1 MTDDRLEEIVLK
13 FTAAISELNANMKT
27 TLEKLTNH
35 EARLSIL
42 ENETKKAD
50 SGSDFKEEMLK
61 LLSKAVIISITT
73 VASLVGAGGL
83 IVKLFGLFGA

>member
-42 ENETKKAD
+42 EMETKKDD

-73 VASLVGAGGL
+73 VASLAGAGGL
-83 IVKLFGLFGA
+83 LIKLFCC

>member
-13 FTAAISELNANMKT
+13 FTAAITELNANMKT

-42 ENETKKAD
+42 EKETKKAD
-50 SGSDFKEEMLK
+50 SGSDFKEELLK
-61 LLSKAVIISITT
+61 LLSKAVIIAVTA
-73 VASLVGAGGL
+73 VASLTGAGGL
-83 IVKLFGLFGA
+83 LIKLFCC

>member
-1 MTDDRLEEIVLK
+1 MTNDRLEEIVLK

-27 TLEKLTNH
+27 TLEKLINH

-42 ENETKKAD
+42 EKETKKDD
-50 SGSDFKEEMLK
+50 SGSDFKEELLK

-73 VASLVGAGGL
+73 VASLAGAGGL
-83 IVKLFGLFGA
+83 LIKLFCC

>member
-1 MTDDRLEEIVLK
+1 MTDDRLEEIVLR

-42 ENETKKAD
+42 EMETKKDD

-73 VASLVGAGGL
+73 VASLAGAGGL
-83 IVKLFGLFGA
+83 LIKLIGC

>member
-42 ENETKKAD
+42 EMETKKDD
-50 SGSDFKEEMLK
+50 SGSDFKEELLK
-61 LLSKAVIISITT
+61 LLSKAVIIAITT
-73 VASLVGAGGL
+73 VASLAGAGGL
-83 IVKLFGLFGA
+83 LIKLIGC

>member
-13 FTAAISELNANMKT
+13 FTAAITELNANMKT

-42 ENETKKAD
+42 EKETKKAD
-50 SGSDFKEEMLK
+50 SGSDFKEELVK
-61 LLSKAVIISITT
+61 LLSKAVIIAVTA
-73 VASLVGAGGL
+73 VASLTGASGL
-83 IVKLFGLFGA
+83 IFKLICC